1 MDNQPTSNK
10 QGHKC
15 IGMGDSGMTN
25 LSERVDE
32 LLYADHQAPSPIK
45 KRRVGIL
52 KGTFVLPLPDDF
64 DETLADFQEYL

>member
-10 QGHKC
+10 QRPEC

-32 LLYADHQAPSPIK
+32 LLYADFSDY
-45 KRRVGIL
+45 L
-52 KGTFVLPLPDDF
+52 KNLEDYEEKLVRGEIQDYTVKIN
-64 DETLADFQEYL
+64 QED